1 MYLPSNS
8 TILLFKTTFIVI
20 TNPADIL
27 TISGSCSI
35 FEFALFFWSVHWYE
49 IPQNFRYL
57 MCKKMKLKLL
67 LINTI

>member
-35 FEFALFFWSVHWYE
+35 FEFALFFGQS
-49 IPQNFRYL
+49 IG
-57 MCKKMKLKLL
+57 MKFHKTLD
-67 LINTI
+67 T